1 MDDTFKKK
9 FVCNRCGCCCKNIKY
24 YEPAQFL
31 DRGDGVCKYYND
43 ADKACTIYDFRPDFC
58 RVDKMYKLYKDKM
71 TWDEY
76 VDLNYEECI
85 ELRKLEREKTEN
97 IGKDVSEVIDE
108 DVSLTKIP
116 KEEVTEY
123 DPLDDDF
130 FYDLDEDF
138 FGDD

>member
-1 MDDTFKKK
+1 MPPKK
-9 FVCNRCGCCCKNIKY
+9 
-24 YEPAQFL
+24 
-31 DRGDGVCKYYND
+31 
-43 ADKACTIYDFRPDFC
+43 
-58 RVDKMYKLYKDKM
+58 
-71 TWDEY
+71 
-76 VDLNYEECI
+76 
-85 ELRKLEREKTEN
+85 EREKTEN

>member
-58 RVDKMYKLYKDKM
+58 RVDKMYKLYLLWYK
-71 TWDEY
+71 
-76 VDLNYEECI
+76 N
-85 ELRKLEREKTEN
+85 N
-97 IGKDVSEVIDE
+97 F
-108 DVSLTKIP
+108 IP
-116 KEEVTEY
+116 ATTN
-123 DPLDDDF
+123 
-130 FYDLDEDF
+130 FYHVFNL
-138 FGDD
+138 

>member
-1 MDDTFKKK
+1 M
-9 FVCNRCGCCCKNIKY
+9 VYIIWRCGCCCKNIKY

-76 VDLNYEECI
+76 VDLNYEACI

>member
-1 MDDTFKKK
+1 MIHLKRNLYVIDVDVVVKILNIMNQHNFLIEVMV
-9 FVCNRCGCCCKNIKY
+9 FVSIIMMPIKH
-24 YEPAQFL
+24 AQ
-31 DRGDGVCKYYND
+31 
-43 ADKACTIYDFRPDFC
+43 YDFRPDFC

-76 VDLNYEECI
+76 VDLNYEACI